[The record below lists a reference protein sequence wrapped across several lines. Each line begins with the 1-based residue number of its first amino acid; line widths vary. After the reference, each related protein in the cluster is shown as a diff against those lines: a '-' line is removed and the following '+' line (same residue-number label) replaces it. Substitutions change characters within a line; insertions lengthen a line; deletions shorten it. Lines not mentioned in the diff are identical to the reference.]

1 MLKNLP
7 IKLKLILL
15 AGVPVV
21 GALVLSYLVASD
33 AQRRLESAQAL
44 GSIEDLAHLAE
55 TISDTVDSIQEERTA
70 TAYTLGKDGSPAKE
84 VIEQR
89 KRVDAQVE
97 NLARFFQAR
106 DTSALPKRL
115 AAGIRRAQETLARRD
130 EVRKSLESDDV
141 KLEDFT
147 TFTEGINK
155 DLTGATAALTTLSDD
170 GVMLRNISGLV
181 SVMELKERAS
191 RERAL
196 LAYVFAKS
204 AYPPGGYKS
213 MVNLVTEQEVF
224 EQVLRQSTSHD
235 LVSLYDSLLKGKDMD
250 RAAEIRQ
257 IGLDTMDDE
266 FGVDPVEW
274 LRVQGVKVDILRDLS
289 QKLNARVRDAA
300 LVRLKSAKEAVR
312 TSFGVSGAVVLCSL
326 ILAMVISLGISR
338 GVHALVSA
346 ASTVQHKQDF
356 TVRAEKKSDDELGAL
371 TDAFNHMLDGI
382 QKRDSELEHHRENLE
397 KTVEART
404 AELGK
409 RNEAMRVVLDNV
421 EQGLATINVDGTLE
435 TERSAAF
442 NQWFEKARTEEHPL
456 FADVLAANDNNMKG
470 MLELGWEGLTDGFL
484 PPDLAADQIPK
495 KLVRDGRHYQLTYK
509 PMGGEDDFHGALLM
523 VNDVTEEVARQKK
536 EAEQRELIAV
546 FEAVMRDRTGF
557 IEFFNDT
564 ERLSMDVIADHIADD
579 AVLKRV
585 IHTIK
590 GNSGI
595 YGISSVAECCHQL
608 ETACIDEERRPNQAE
623 RASLEAVWGSFAERV
638 RLFANQS
645 EENIIEVQYPEL
657 EKIIALAKAR
667 QPHTRLVDCL
677 EALKHEPTEVRFARI
692 GEQAGRL
699 CERLGKEKIKVEIEG
714 NHVRLPTDRWGEFWS
729 SYIHVVR
736 NAVDHGIESPEERIE
751 AGKPRGGTIKLVS
764 KVEGTDFIIEMSDDG
779 RGVDW
784 DKVTAKAEKLGLP
797 TKSRTDLVN
806 ALFSDGLST
815 RDEASDTSGRG
826 VGMSAVKDAVT
837 QMHGSIG
844 ISSAAGRG
852 TTVKVKIPVKG
863 NDVPGPLSIRPGVR
877 PSIAPP
883 PSSVGSSPISIK
895 VS

>member
-15 AGVPVV
+15 AGVPVI
-21 GALVLSYLVASD
+21 GALLLSYLVASD
-33 AQRRLESAQAL
+33 AQRRLESAEAL
-44 GSIEDLAHLAE
+44 GSIEDLARLAQ
-55 TISDTVDSIQEERTA
+55 TISDTVDSIQIERTA

-84 VIEQR
+84 VTAER
-89 KRVDAQVE
+89 RRVDEQV
-97 NLARFFQAR
+97 ARLGAFFESR
-106 DTSALPKRL
+106 DTSALPERL
-115 AAGIRRAQETLARRD
+115 AAGIRRAQETLAKRG
-130 EVRKSLESDDV
+130 EVRQSLEGDEV
-141 KLEDFT
+141 KLEVFSA
-147 TFTEGINK
+147 FAEGINK
-155 DLTGATAALTTLSDD
+155 DLIGATAELTSLSDD

-204 AYPPGGYKS
+204 AYPPGGYKA

-224 EQVLRQSTSHD
+224 DQVLRQSTSPD
-235 LVSLYDSLLKGKDMD
+235 LVELYDSLLKGKDID

-257 IGLDTMDDE
+257 VGLDTMDDE
-266 FGVDPVEW
+266 FGIDPTEW
-274 LRVQGVKVDILRDLS
+274 LRVQGARVNVFRDLS
-289 QKLNARVRDAA
+289 KKLNQRVRDAA
-300 LVRLKSAKEAVR
+300 LLRLKSAKEAVR
-312 TSFGVSGAVVLCSL
+312 TSFAVSGAVVLCSL
-326 ILAMVISLGISR
+326 ILAIVISLGISR

-346 ASTVQHKQDF
+346 ASIVQLKQDF

-397 KTVEART
+397 KTVASRT

-409 RNEAMRVVLDNV
+409 RNEAMRLVLDNV

-435 TERSAAF
+435 AERSAAF
-442 NQWFEKARTEEHPL
+442 NQWFEQAQREEHPL

-484 PPDLAADQIPK
+484 PLDLAADQIPK

-509 PMGGEDDFHGALLM
+509 PMGGADDFQGALLM
-523 VNDVTEEVARQKK
+523 VSDVTEEVERQKK
-536 EAEQRELIAV
+536 ESEQRELIAV
-546 FEAVMRDRTGF
+546 FEAVMRDRAGF

-564 ERLSMDVIADHIADD
+564 ERLARDVIGGHIRDD
-579 AVLKRV
+579 AVLRRV

-595 YGISSVAECCHQL
+595 FGISSVADCCHDI
-608 ETACIDEERRPNQAE
+608 ETVCIDEERRPHPTELAK
-623 RASLEAVWGSFAERV
+623 LEALWSSFAERV
-638 RLFANQS
+638 RLFADHG

-657 EKIIALAKAR
+657 EKIIAAVESR
-667 QPHTRLVDCL
+667 QSHTKILDYL
-677 EALKHEPTEVRFARI
+677 GALKHEPTEVRFARI
-692 GEQAGRL
+692 GEQASRL
-699 CERLGKEKIKVEIEG
+699 AAKLGKEKLKVEIEG

-736 NAVDHGIESPEERIE
+736 NAVDHGIENAEERAL
-751 AGKPRGGTIKLVS
+751 AGKSTFGTLKLMS
-764 KVEGTDFIIEMSDDG
+764 RVEGADFVIEMSDDG

-784 DKVTAKAEKLGLP
+784 EKVTEKAEKLGLP
-797 TKSRTDLVN
+797 TKSRIDLVN

-826 VGMSAVKDAVT
+826 VGMSAMKDAVT
-837 QMHGSIG
+837 AMQGTIA
-844 ISSAAGRG
+844 ISSVAGRG
-852 TTVKVKIPVKG
+852 TTVKVKIPMKG
-863 NDVPGPLSIRPGVR
+863 NDVPGPMSVRPGVR
-877 PSIAPP
+877 PSIGPP
-883 PSSVGSSPISIK
+883 PRSVSGIPLSIQ
-895 VS
+895 VR